1 MDAPLVEGCGGT
13 LAPPHTTADH
23 MVCNYC
29 GAKRT
34 DEEFYE
40 MITGGG

>member
-1 MDAPLVEGCGGT
+1 

-23 MVCNYC
+23 MLCNYC

-34 DEEFYE
+34 DAQFYALL
-40 MITGGG
+40 TGGSA